1 MATLFED
8 LQWRGLV
15 HQLTDPQLGKMLDE
29 DYFVTY
35 IGFDPT
41 ADSLH
46 VGSLMQILNLRRLQL
61 AGHKPLPLVGGGTGL
76 VGDPSGRQAER
87 QMLSFGQIEANL
99 DGIRKQLE
107 GFLDFSGADS
117 HRAVLLDNG
126 EWLRQLSLTEFLRDI
141 GKLFSVNE
149 MIRKE
154 SVRTRLEAR
163 EQGISFT
170 EFSYMLL
177 QAYDFLHLFDTYGC
191 RLQLGGSDQWGNIT
205 EGIDLIRRLR
215 GQQAYG
221 LTCPLLTLPSGAK
234 LGKSEGATHAW
245 LDPKRTSPYQFFQ
258 YWMQSDDEHV
268 GRYLRFF
275 TFLDREHI
283 VALDE
288 GTADHP
294 ERRDAQRALAM
305 EVTTFVHGAAAAEQ
319 AARLASDALFSADIA
334 RLDEATLVDVLAE
347 APAIVRAANSTE
359 TARRWSSFS
368 SRRAS
373 VRRSPMLVGNSDRTP
388 STSTTGKSK
397 DAWTPHSERRNVNLH
412 GCYVVSSGACDA
424 PPRSP
429 SAQAEQIDQPGPL
442 QAS

>member
-1 MATLFED
+1 MPPVFED

-41 ADSLH
+41 AASLH

-87 QMLSFGQIEANL
+87 QMLSLGEIEANL
-99 DGIRKQLE
+99 GAIRRQLE
-107 GFLDFSGADS
+107 GLLDFSGADS
-117 HRAVLLDNG
+117 SRAVLLDNG

-154 SVRTRLEAR
+154 SVRARLEAR

-215 GQQAYG
+215 NQQAYG
-221 LTCPLLTLPSGAK
+221 LTSPLLTLPSGAK
-234 LGKSEGATHAW
+234 LGKSEAGTHTW

-258 YWMQSDDEHV
+258 YWMQSEDEHV

-275 TFLDREHI
+275 TFLDREQI
-283 VALDE
+283 TALDRTTVE
-288 GTADHP
+288 HP
-294 ERRDAQRALAM
+294 ERREAQRTLALA
-305 EVTTFVHGAAAAEQ
+305 VTAFVHGQAAAEQ
-319 AARLASDALFSADIA
+319 ARMASEVLFAAEIA
-334 RLDEATLVDVLAE
+334 SLDEATLIDVLAE
-347 APAIVRAANSTE
+347 VPSSDRLRGELDGGAALVDLLVATGLCSSKSD
-359 TARRWSSFS
+359 ARRQLAQKAVYVNNVQVVDPE
-368 SRRAS
+368 RALT
-373 VRRSPMLVGNSDRTP
+373 RDDLLHDR
-388 STSTTGKSK
+388 
-397 DAWTPHSERRNVNLH
+397 
-412 GCYVVSSGACDA
+412 YVVLRRG
-424 PPRSP
+424 RK
-429 SAQAEQIDQPGPL
+429 EQHL
-442 QAS
+442 LAFRE